1 MIKYYIKGSV
11 LATLIY
17 LLQNTALNNLHLIYV
32 SVWFFPLFESVL
44 KIKERTNTI

>member
-11 LATLIY
+11 LATFIY

-32 SVWFFPLFESVL
+32 SVWFLLFSSQFL
-44 KIKERTNTI
+44 KLK